1 LKYANIQV
9 DAPRWPEND
18 TGIDMTQATHSA
30 TISRPH
36 SDERTLPAA
45 NETSVVTTSAGRHT
59 LAVLRIATG
68 FIFLWAFLDKTFG
81 LGYSTPRAA
90 AWINGGTPSQ
100 GFLKSPAVVGPF
112 KPFFAAIASP
122 TTDVLFMIGMLA
134 VGLAVV
140 LGIGLR
146 ISAVAGTIILLF
158 MYLAEWSFG
167 AGAASTNPVVD
178 YHIIFALSLI
188 VVAVLSAGDDWGLG
202 RTWKRLAVVQNHR
215 WLI

>member
-1 LKYANIQV
+1 
-9 DAPRWPEND
+9 
-18 TGIDMTQATHSA
+18 MTQATHTA
-30 TISRPH
+30 TIARPRV
-36 SDERTLPAA
+36 SERRLPAA
-45 NETSVVTTSAGRHT
+45 SETSIVTTEAGRRT
-59 LAVLRIATG
+59 LAVLRISIG
-68 FIFLWAFLDKTFG
+68 FIFLWAFVDKTFG

-122 TTDVLFMIGMLA
+122 TTDVLFMVGMLA
-134 VGLAVV
+134 IGLAVI

-146 ISAVAGTIILLF
+146 ISAIVGTVILLF

-167 AGAASTNPVVD
+167 PNAASTNPVVD

-188 VVAVLSAGDDWGLG
+188 VVAVLSAGDAWGLG
-202 RTWKRLAVVQNHR
+202 RSWKRLAVVQNHR

>member
-1 LKYANIQV
+1 MVEQRTQPGRHV
-9 DAPRWPEND
+9 DRVR
-18 TGIDMTQATHSA
+18 TGINMTQATSAA
-30 TISRPH
+30 TIAKPARV
-36 SDERTLPAA
+36 ERIIPARTETA
-45 NETSVVTTSAGRHT
+45 IVTSVAGRRV
-59 LAVLRIATG
+59 LAVLRLSVG

-81 LGYSTPRAA
+81 LGFSTPVARA
-90 AWINGGTPSQ
+90 WVNGGAPSQ
-100 GFLKSPAVVGPF
+100 GFLKSPAVVGPL

-134 VGLAVV
+134 IGVAVM

-146 ISAVAGTIILLF
+146 VSAVVGTVILLF

-167 AGAASTNPVVD
+167 PNAASTNPIVD

-188 VVAVLSAGDDWGLG
+188 VVAVLSAGDGWGLG
-202 RTWKRLAVVQNHR
+202 LAWKRLPVVQNHR

>member
-1 LKYANIQV
+1 
-9 DAPRWPEND
+9 
-18 TGIDMTQATHSA
+18 MTQATSVSTVSRNSSA
-30 TISRPH
+30 
-36 SDERTLPAA
+36 ERTIPAR
-45 NETSVVTTSAGRHT
+45 NETAIVTSVGGRRV

-81 LGYSTPRAA
+81 LGYSTLPVN
-90 AWINGGTPSQ
+90 AWIHGGTPSQ

-112 KPFFAAIASP
+112 KGFFATIASP
-122 TTDVLFMIGMLA
+122 TTDVLFMLGMLA
-134 VGLAVV
+134 VGVAVI

-146 ISAVAGTIILLF
+146 VSAIAGTIILLF

-167 AGAASTNPVVD
+167 PNAASTNPVVD

-188 VVAVLSAGDDWGLG
+188 VVAVLSAGDAWGLG
-202 RTWKRLAVVQNHR
+202 RSWKRLAVVQNHR

>member
-1 LKYANIQV
+1 
-9 DAPRWPEND
+9 
-18 TGIDMTQATHSA
+18 MTQATHTA
-30 TISRPH
+30 TIARPH
-36 SDERTLPAA
+36 SSERTLPAV
-45 NETSVVTTSAGRHT
+45 NETAIVTTATGRRT

-122 TTDVLFMIGMLA
+122 TTDILFMIGMIA
-134 VGLAVV
+134 VGVAVI

-158 MYLAEWSFG
+158 MYLAEWTFG
-167 AGAASTNPVVD
+167 PNAASTNPVVD

-188 VVAVLSAGDDWGLG
+188 VVAALSAGDAWGLG
-202 RTWKRLAVVQNHR
+202 RTWKRLSVVQNHR

>member
-1 LKYANIQV
+1 
-9 DAPRWPEND
+9 
-18 TGIDMTQATHSA
+18 MTQATHAA
-30 TISRPH
+30 TIARSRAVK
-36 SDERTLPAA
+36 RTIPAV
-45 NETSVVTTSAGRHT
+45 NESAIVTSASGRRT

-81 LGYSTPRAA
+81 LGYSTTRAQ

-122 TTDVLFMIGMLA
+122 TTDVLFMLGMLA
-134 VGLAVV
+134 VGVAVIV
-140 LGIGLR
+140 GIGLR
-146 ISAVAGTIILLF
+146 ISAIASTIILLF

-167 AGAASTNPVVD
+167 PNAASTNPVVD

-188 VVAVLSAGDDWGLG
+188 VVAVLSAGDAWGLG
-202 RTWKRLAVVQNHR
+202 RSWKRLNIVQNHR

>member
-1 LKYANIQV
+1 
-9 DAPRWPEND
+9 
-18 TGIDMTQATHSA
+18 MTQATHTA
-30 TISRPH
+30 TIARPNNR
-36 SDERTLPAA
+36 ERTIPAV
-45 NETSVVTTSAGRHT
+45 NETVIVTSPAGRRI

-81 LGYSTPRAA
+81 LGYSTARAQ

-112 KPFFAAIASP
+112 KPFFAMIASP
-122 TTDVLFMIGMLA
+122 TTDVLFMLGMLGVGVA
-134 VGLAVV
+134 VI

-167 AGAASTNPVVD
+167 PNAASTNPVVD

-188 VVAVLSAGDDWGLG
+188 VIAVLSTGDAWGLG
-202 RTWKRLAVVQNHR
+202 RSWKRLTIVQNHR

>member
-1 LKYANIQV
+1 
-9 DAPRWPEND
+9 
-18 TGIDMTQATHSA
+18 MTQATHTATSA
-30 TISRPH
+30 RPH
-36 SDERTLPAA
+36 ATARTIPAVNEMMIVTTAAGRRTLAM
-45 NETSVVTTSAGRHT
+45 
-59 LAVLRIATG
+59 LRIATG

-81 LGYSTPRAA
+81 LGYSTPRAQ

-122 TTDVLFMIGMLA
+122 TTDVLFMLGMLA
-134 VGLAVV
+134 VGAAVI

-146 ISAVAGTIILLF
+146 VSAIAGTIILLF

-167 AGAASTNPVVD
+167 PGAASTNPVVD

-188 VVAVLSAGDDWGLG
+188 VVAVLSAGDAWGLG
-202 RTWKRLAVVQNHR
+202 RSWKRLTIVQNHS

>member
-1 LKYANIQV
+1 
-9 DAPRWPEND
+9 
-18 TGIDMTQATHSA
+18 MTQATHTA
-30 TISRPH
+30 TIARPH
-36 SDERTLPAA
+36 APERVLPAVD
-45 NETSVVTTSAGRHT
+45 ETEIVTSAAGRRT

-81 LGYSTPRAA
+81 LGYSTTRAA

-122 TTDVLFMIGMLA
+122 TTDVLFMLGMLA
-134 VGLAVV
+134 VGVAVI

-146 ISAVAGTIILLF
+146 ISAIAGTIILLF

-167 AGAASTNPVVD
+167 PNAASTNPVVD

-188 VVAVLSAGDDWGLG
+188 VVAVLSAGDAWGLG
-202 RTWKRLAVVQNHR
+202 RRWKSLAVVQNHR

>member
-1 LKYANIQV
+1 
-9 DAPRWPEND
+9 
-18 TGIDMTQATHSA
+18 MTQATQTA
-30 TISRPH
+30 PIARTQGG
-36 SDERTLPAA
+36 ERTRSAMDEA
-45 NETSVVTTSAGRHT
+45 VIVTSPVGRRV
-59 LAVLRIATG
+59 LATLRIATG
-68 FIFLWAFLDKTFG
+68 FIFLWAFIDKTFG

-122 TTDVLFMIGMLA
+122 TTDVLFMLGMLA
-134 VGLAVV
+134 VGIAVI

-146 ISAVAGTIILLF
+146 ISAVAGTVILLF

-167 AGAASTNPVVD
+167 PNASSTNPIVD

-188 VVAVLSAGDDWGLG
+188 VVAVLSAGDEWGLG
-202 RTWKRLAVVQNHR
+202 RTWKRLGFVQNHR

>member
-1 LKYANIQV
+1 
-9 DAPRWPEND
+9 
-18 TGIDMTQATHSA
+18 MTQATHAA
-30 TISRPH
+30 TIARSRAVK
-36 SDERTLPAA
+36 RTIPAV
-45 NETSVVTTSAGRHT
+45 NESAIVTSASGRRT

-81 LGYSTPRAA
+81 LGYSTTRAQ

-122 TTDVLFMIGMLA
+122 TTDVLFMLGMLA
-134 VGLAVV
+134 VGVAVI

-146 ISAVAGTIILLF
+146 ISAIASTIILLF

-167 AGAASTNPVVD
+167 PNAASTNPVVD

-188 VVAVLSAGDDWGLG
+188 VVAVLSAGDAWGLG
-202 RTWKRLAVVQNHR
+202 RSWKRLNIVQNHR

>member
-1 LKYANIQV
+1 MPN
-9 DAPRWPEND
+9 
-18 TGIDMTQATHSA
+18 ATSA
-30 TISRPH
+30 TTISRPAAG
-36 SDERTLPAA
+36 ERTIPARSEVA
-45 NETSVVTTSAGRHT
+45 IVTSVTGRRV

-81 LGYSTPRAA
+81 LGYSTLPAN
-90 AWINGGTPSQ
+90 AWIRGGTPSQ
-100 GFLKSPAVVGPF
+100 GFLNSPAVIGPF

-134 VGLAVV
+134 IGVAVI

-146 ISAVAGTIILLF
+146 ISAVTGTVILLF

-167 AGAASTNPVVD
+167 PNAASTNPLVD

-188 VVAVLSAGDDWGLG
+188 VVAVLSAGDGWGLG
-202 RTWKRLAVVQNHR
+202 VAWKRLPVVQNHR

>member
-1 LKYANIQV
+1 
-9 DAPRWPEND
+9 
-18 TGIDMTQATHSA
+18 MTQATQTA
-30 TISRPH
+30 TISRPRPT
-36 SDERTLPAA
+36 ERTIPVES
-45 NETSVVTTSAGRHT
+45 ETAIVTTALGRRT

-81 LGYSTPRAA
+81 LGYSTAKAA

-122 TTDVLFMIGMLA
+122 TTDVLFMLGMLA
-134 VGLAVV
+134 VGVAVI

-167 AGAASTNPVVD
+167 PNAASTNPVVD

-188 VVAVLSAGDDWGLG
+188 VIAVLSAGDAWGLG
-202 RTWKRLAVVQNHR
+202 RSWKRLSVVQNHR
-215 WLI
+215 WLV